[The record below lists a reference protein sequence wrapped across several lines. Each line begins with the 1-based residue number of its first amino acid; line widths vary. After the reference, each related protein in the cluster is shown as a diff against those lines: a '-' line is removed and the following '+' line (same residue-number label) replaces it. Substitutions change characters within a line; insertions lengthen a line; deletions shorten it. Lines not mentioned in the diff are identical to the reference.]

1 MPYLLQLLEPVRSG
15 ALKSVAPTDAAT
27 DRYNDML
34 QARLEDSA
42 WSVCASWYRVGGR
55 GRIFGTFPGPLVL
68 LWWWL
73 RKPRWEDYEVEGA
86 GAEEWRRGHA
96 QRSPK
101 ALLATAALVGALGI
115 LASAVFRNGVNV
127 GEMVKQAVRVLV
139 SSLSHRICRRS
150 LLKPCLVQAHAIR
163 FIWNRS
169 LGLLPT

>member
-1 MPYLLQLLEPVRSG
+1 VPYLLQLLEPVRSG

-139 SSLSHRICRRS
+139 SSLSHRICRRFVAET
-150 LLKPCLVQAHAIR
+150 LFGAGACHQIYLE
-163 FIWNRS
+163 
-169 LGLLPT
+169 